1 MHGFI
6 ESNKMMIYTNQTP
19 KKTRKQKAKEEAAWL
34 AQCQRDG
41 VMPNGHKFE
50 AIKPFA
56 PSSIRDGADAF
67 KKCGSLKTN
76 ESYCSKPP
84 DKVYTGTAMI
94 GIATM
99 HKSNMVPVFNTE
111 SAKDIS
117 KMRRG

>member
-1 MHGFI
+1 MI
-6 ESNKMMIYTNQTP
+6 IYTNQTT

-34 AQCQRDG
+34 AQCHRDG
-41 VMPNGHKFE
+41 LMPNGKKFE
-50 AIKPFA
+50 AIKPPA
-56 PSSIRDGADAF
+56 PLSIREGADAF
-67 KKCGSLKTN
+67 KKCESLKTN

-111 SAKDIS
+111 AAKDIS